1 MYRIVFLFLLSFSTF
16 LVVGQDIPT
25 SGEIWDFEVGDKY
38 GYYINYDGQMGCN
51 LLKEVTSKTTNGNY
65 ITYHFATS
73 QMCYWNGGQSNSA
86 GFDSLTVSFN
96 GFPFLFTQYDTISF
110 WPDTIFDTA
119 GQLIPDSCI
128 YQHISDWNT
137 NCSEEIDSILLSN
150 TIYWDRDIRSDTQLV
165 ATIVNC
171 NDSVWIK
178 RIQDYND
185 FTVNGLGGDYDSK
198 EFKYAKGLGKIYD
211 GHIWS
216 YGASADGATYNET
229 TELTYYHKVGSF
241 PCNVGLS
248 DFNFKTP
255 ITIYPNPNNGS
266 FAIKGLEANATYELS
281 VINVQG
287 KTVHNC
293 SYSKYKTLEI
303 NHLKSGIYFLQLFN
317 KAELTTFK
325 FVKK

>member
-137 NCSEEIDSILLSN
+137 NCSEEIDSILSSIN
-150 TIYWDRDIRSDTQLV
+150 GFWDKDIRADTI
-165 ATIVNC
+165 TYGPIIDC
-171 NDSVWIK
+171 NDTIWSYYK
-178 RIQDYND
+178 RHLDGY
-185 FTVNGLGGDYDSK
+185 FGPLGGSHDNVEK
-198 EFKYAKGLGKIYD
+198 KYALGLGKIYD
-211 GHIWS
+211 YHNWI
-216 YGASADGATYNET
+216 YDGSPDGIST
-229 TELTYYHKVGSF
+229 TMTIELTYYQKVNSF

-248 DFNFKTP
+248 DFNFNLPVTV
-255 ITIYPNPNNGS
+255 YPNPNNGS
-266 FAIKGLEANATYELS
+266 FAITGLEANATYELS

-287 KTVHNC
+287 KLVQNSTIKANETITIE
-293 SYSKYKTLEI
+293 KM
-303 NHLKSGIYFLQLFN
+303 NSGIYFVRLNNQDESITL
-317 KAELTTFK
+317 KL
-325 FVKK
+325 VKE

>member
-1 MYRIVFLFLLSFSTF
+1 MERFSMVLILTCSS
-16 LVVGQDIPT
+16 LILTGQNMPT
-25 SGEIWDFEVGDKY
+25 LGEIWDFEVGDKY
-38 GYYINYDGQMGCN
+38 GYYINYDNQMGCN

-65 ITYHFATS
+65 ITYHFETA

-86 GFDSLTVSFN
+86 GIDSLTVSFN

-137 NCSEEIDSILLSN
+137 NCSEEINSILSSIN
-150 TIYWDRDIRSDTQLV
+150 GFWDQDIRADTI
-165 ATIVNC
+165 TYGPIIDC
-171 NDSVWIK
+171 NDTIWSYYK
-178 RIQDYND
+178 RHLDGY
-185 FTVNGLGGDYDSK
+185 FGPLGGSHDK
-198 EFKYAKGLGKIYD
+198 VEKKYALGLGKIYD
-211 GHIWS
+211 YHDWI
-216 YGASADGATYNET
+216 YDGSPDGIST
-229 TELTYYHKVGSF
+229 TMTIELTFYQKVNSF

-255 ITIYPNPNNGS
+255 ITIYPNPNNGL
-266 FAIKGLEANATYELS
+266 FAITGLEANATYELS

-293 SYSKYKTLEI
+293 SYSTHQTLEI

-317 KAELTTFK
+317 NEELTTFK
-325 FVKK
+325 FIKE